1 MTQPE
6 QPVNQAS
13 SGNNVTVTRWND
25 IVASTR
31 FPEYIYD
38 ATAYAYGGNLNAYRR
53 TWAGYTLGSIDAY
66 GSRYTEFR
74 DTRSTY
80 MNKNVSASQPAT
92 NVWTTVI
99 DYNALSNPYNASNQ
113 EGRLTLVQN
122 TGTITPNVNSA
133 YILYAVINIANIPPN
148 MTAAFLQIQTGGVTI
163 AEVNQ
168 NLDLTAAN
176 GQQLRLINQTFV
188 AYKNTAHTVRYKL
201 LYTGTAPS
209 YVITF
214 GYTELIG
221 QKSGCGG
228 YSIL

>member
-1 MTQPE
+1 MITN
-6 QPVNQAS
+6 QPVQPSS
-13 SGNNVTVTRWND
+13 SGNNVTVTRWNNV
-25 IVASTR
+25 VASTR

-38 ATAYAYGGNLNAYRR
+38 ATAYTYGGNLNAYRR
-53 TWAGYTLGSIDAY
+53 TWAGYNLGSIDAY

-74 DTRSTY
+74 DIRSTF
-80 MNKNVSASQPAT
+80 MNKTVSSSQPAT
-92 NVWTTVI
+92 NTWTTVI
-99 DYNALSNPYNASNQ
+99 DYNTLSNPYNASNQ
-113 EGRLTLVQN
+113 EGRLTLLQSP
-122 TGTITPNVNSA
+122 GTITPNINSA
-133 YILYAVINIANIPPN
+133 YIFYAVINIANIPAS

-168 NLDLTAAN
+168 NLDLTTAN
-176 GQQLRLINQTFV
+176 GHQLRLINQTFV

-221 QKSGCGG
+221 QKSGCGE